1 MNRRTF
7 LKLAAAVPAASAFSG
22 LPGTGFLAWAQEQA
36 RQPGEFSP
44 LPGPWRAWEV
54 TTRVE
59 IVQPAGG
66 TRVWVPVPVVQ
77 SDYQKLV
84 GTRWSG
90 NARLMKQVEDPHGA
104 AMVYAEFP
112 ESEKAPVLEVV
123 SRFETRDRRIDW
135 SRKTPARLTRLTEA
149 EVKKWT
155 QPTRL
160 LPTDGIVRETAAAIV
175 QGKTSDLDKARAV
188 YDWIL
193 ANTYREPKVR
203 GCGTGDIRGM
213 LATRNLGGKCADLN
227 GLFVG
232 LLRAAGLPARD
243 VYGLRVGPSA
253 FGYRSL
259 GTSSATVSKAQH
271 CRAEVFLAD
280 YGWVAMD
287 PADVAKAAREET
299 GEKLPLD
306 HQLVAPVARVL
317 FGGWEGNWLAYN
329 HAHDVELPHAK
340 NIPPLGFLMYPQA
353 ETAEGRRDCLDPD
366 TFKYTITSP
375 GVAA

>member
-1 MNRRTF
+1 
-7 LKLAAAVPAASAFSG
+7 VPAASALSR
-22 LPGTGFLAWAQEQA
+22 LPVAGSLAYAQAQA
-36 RQPGEFSP
+36 PKALDPQ
-44 LPGPWRAWEV
+44 PGPWRAWEV

-59 IVQPAGG
+59 IVQPAGL
-66 TRVWVPVPVVQ
+66 TRVWVPAPVVQ
-77 SDYQKLV
+77 SDYQKLQ
-84 GTRWSG
+84 GPRWSG
-90 NARLMKQVEDPHGA
+90 NARLMEQVEDPHSGA

-112 ESEKAPVLEVV
+112 ESEKTPVLEVV

-135 SRKTPARLTRLTEA
+135 SQKTPARLTDA
-149 EVKKWT
+149 ELKRWT

-160 LPTDGIVRETAAAIV
+160 LPTDGIVKETAGGIV
-175 QGKTSDLDKARAV
+175 KGKTTDLDKARAI
-188 YDWIL
+188 YNWIL
-193 ANTYREPKVR
+193 ANTYREPKIR

-213 LATRNLGGKCADLN
+213 LVTRNFGGKCADLN

-259 GTSSATVSKAQH
+259 GTASSTVTKAQH

-280 YGWVAMD
+280 HGWVAMD

-306 HQLVAPVARVL
+306 HDLIAPVRRAL

-329 HAHDVELPHAK
+329 HAHDVELPRAS
-340 NIPPLGFLMYPQA
+340 NTEPLGFLMYPQA

-375 GVAA
+375 AVAA

>member
-7 LKLAAAVPAASAFSG
+7 LKMAAAVPAASALSR
-22 LPGTGFLAWAQEQA
+22 LPGASFLAFAQQQA
-36 RQPGEFSP
+36 QQQKDFNP

-59 IVQPAGG
+59 IVQPKGV

-77 SDYQKLV
+77 SDYQRLQ

-90 NARLMKQVEDPHGA
+90 NARLMKQMEDPRDSA

-123 SRFETRDRRIDW
+123 SRFETRDRRVDW
-135 SRKTPARLTRLTEA
+135 STKTPARLTEA

-155 QPTRL
+155 RPTRL
-160 LPTDGIVRETAAAIV
+160 LPTHGIVKETAGAIV
-175 QGKTSDLDKARAV
+175 KGKTSDLDKARAI

-213 LATRNLGGKCADLN
+213 LVTRNLGGKCADLN

-243 VYGLRVGPSA
+243 VYGIRVGPSA

-299 GEKLPLD
+299 GERLPLD
-306 HQLVAPVARVL
+306 HQLIAPVARVL

-329 HAHDVELPHAK
+329 HAHDVELPRAK
-340 NIPPLGFLMYPQA
+340 NTEPLGFLMYPQA

-375 GVAA
+375 AAAS